1 MHDATTIEVGWW
13 SEIDDQILACLRN
26 GPQSAEDLAWKLG
39 MSSASVTSV
48 LFMLATA
55 GRVRITG
62 AEITK

>member
-13 SEIDDQILACLRN
+13 SEMDDQILACLRN
-26 GPQSAEDLAWKLG
+26 GPQSPEDLAWKLG

-55 GRVRITG
+55 GKVRITG
-62 AEITK
+62 AELT